1 MLGCSQDI
9 LRNLKNCAVY
19 KIVLGD
25 SQGFVVHRVILNA
38 SKVVL
43 FTGYS

>member
-1 MLGCSQDI
+1 MT
-9 LRNLKNCAVY
+9 LKNCAVY

-25 SQGFVVHRVILNA
+25 SQGFVAHRVILSA
-38 SKVVL
+38 SRVGL